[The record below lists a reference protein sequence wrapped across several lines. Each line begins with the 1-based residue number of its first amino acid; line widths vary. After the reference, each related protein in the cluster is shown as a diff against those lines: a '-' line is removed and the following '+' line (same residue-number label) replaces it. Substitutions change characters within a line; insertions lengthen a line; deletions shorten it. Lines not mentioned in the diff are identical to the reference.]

1 MATVTGLTAARMA
14 VIEGASIVSGEV
26 VGDDLI
32 LTKNSGATV
41 NAGSLATLYDTPTQ
55 TLSVTSHFKTLG
67 GSAVSL
73 GSGGYA
79 NMHWRRIG
87 RDIMGTVEIIFKSTA
102 TFSSNTMPFL
112 IDPAGFPF
120 APRNFGLSNIPGS
133 FGYVSSTDVGIPM
146 GSVLTTFGNAL
157 ATPAMAFFHC
167 PVPGDGNLGNLWTPS
182 NPNSIVG
189 KATGAW
195 VRFHYEAAD
204 AQ

>member
-14 VIEGASIVSGEV
+14 VIEAASIVSGAV

-55 TLSVTSHFKTLG
+55 TLSVTSHFKTLS

-87 RDIMGTVEIIFKSTA
+87 RDIMGTVEIVFKSTA

-112 IDPAGFPF
+112 IDTPGLPF
-120 APRNFGLSNIPGS
+120 APRHFGLNNIPGA
-133 FGYVSSTDVGIPM
+133 FGYVTSTDVGIPI
-146 GSVLTTFGNAL
+146 GTVLTTFGNNL
-157 ATPAMAFFHC
+157 PTPVIAFFQC
-167 PVPGDGNLGNLWTPS
+167 PTLGDGNLGSLWTPS
-182 NPNSIVG
+182 NPSSIVG
-189 KATGAW
+189 KATAAW
-195 VRFHYEAAD
+195 ARFHYEAAD
-204 AQ
+204 PQ